1 MTDSPAYRD
10 RADITEV
17 LLRYATGIDRRD
29 WDTFRAAFT
38 EDCVLDYGE
47 IGSFTGVE
55 AVTEFMDQS
64 HAMAGH
70 TMHRL
75 SNIVITLDGDRA
87 AARTYVDGLILAPD
101 NASGVSAVGIY
112 DDDLIR
118 TDHGWRIARRVF
130 TAVRITKVGG

>member
-1 MTDSPAYRD
+1 MTESTAYRD

-29 WDTFRAAFT
+29 WATFRTVFS
-38 EDCVLDYGE
+38 EDCVLDYGQ
-47 IGSFTGVE
+47 IGSFTGVD

-75 SNIVITLDGDRA
+75 SNIVITVDGDDA
-87 AARTYVDGLILAPD
+87 TARTYVDGLILAPD
-101 NASGVSAVGIY
+101 NASGVSAIGIY
-112 DDDLIR
+112 DDDLVR
-118 TDHGWRIARRVF
+118 TDQGWRIARRVF
-130 TAVRITKVGG
+130 TAVRIATVGS

>member
-1 MTDSPAYRD
+1 MTAIAD

-29 WDTFRAAFT
+29 WDTFRSAFT
-38 EDCVLDYGE
+38 ADCVLDYGE
-47 IGSFTGVE
+47 IGSFTGID

-101 NASGVSAVGIY
+101 NASGVNAVGIY
-112 DDDLIR
+112 DDDLLR
-118 TDHGWRIARRVF
+118 TDPGWRIARRTF
-130 TAVRITKVGG
+130 TAVRITTVGG

>member
-1 MTDSPAYRD
+1 MTDSARYRD
-10 RADITEV
+10 RADITDM

-29 WDTFRAAFT
+29 WTTFRSAFT

-47 IGSFTGVE
+47 IGSFDGLD
-55 AVTEFMDQS
+55 AVTDFMEQS

-87 AARTYVDGLILAPD
+87 LGRTYVDGLILAAD
-101 NASGVSAVGIY
+101 NATGVNAVGIY
-112 DDDLIR
+112 DDEIIR
-118 TDHGWRIARRVF
+118 TAAGWRIARRMF
-130 TAVRITKVGG
+130 TAVRITTVGG